1 MQETQIQSLG
11 WEDPLEKE
19 MATHSSILAW
29 EIPWSEEP
37 SGLQSMGLQ
46 RVRHDWAHMHN
57 LLVGN
62 GSGCLAGKKILFPS
76 RRELCL
82 WLGGYFYSAILASWC
97 WVRLCIFPSSP
108 HLIFIQHVIFLS
120 LLSTS
125 APTHICLFQRDLL
138 FPWCVFFRAKG
149 KKQNMSS
156 RPFLSHD
163 KGRS

>member
-1 MQETQIQSLG
+1 MQETQVQSLG

-19 MATHSSILAW
+19 MATHSSILTW
-29 EIPWSEEP
+29 EIPWLEEP
-37 SGLQSMGLQ
+37 GGATVHGVAKSQTRLSTHAQSP
-46 RVRHDWAHMHN
+46 
-57 LLVGN
+57 VGN

-125 APTHICLFQRDLL
+125 APAHICLFQGDLL